1 MTRMSSY
8 LRIGFSG
15 GRSGCSHAS
24 AQAVVRSM
32 TWYLQPNVPV
42 KHSILA
48 ISNSLS
54 AKCVTN
60 ITQGQLFLV
69 INGQKRVLS
78 PQKNATSFAQIN
90 GVIAPA
96 EQKFGY
102 TYSIVWKV
110 PSRSTASLP
119 WFAKVIITVRRGVLG

>member
-1 MTRMSSY
+1 MIRMSNY
-8 LRIGFSG
+8 LKVGVLVG
-15 GRSGCSHAS
+15 ALVVTAS

-32 TWYLQPNVPV
+32 TWYLQPNVSV

-48 ISNSLS
+48 ISNFLS

-60 ITQGQLFLV
+60 ITEGQLFLT

-78 PQKNATSFAQIN
+78 PQKNATSFGQIN
-90 GVIAPA
+90 GVIVPA
-96 EQKFGY
+96 EQKYGY

-110 PSRSTASLP
+110 A
-119 WFAKVIITVRRGVLG
+119 AAQHGVFTLVCEGDNHR

>member
-1 MTRMSSY
+1 MKRMSNY
-8 LRIGFSG
+8 LRIGFLVG
-15 GRSGCSHAS
+15 ALVVTAS

-69 INGQKRVLS
+69 INGQKRVLR
-78 PQKNATSFAQIN
+78 PQKNATSFAQIS
-90 GVIAPA
+90 GVISPA

-102 TYSIVWKV
+102 TYSILWQV
-110 PSRSTASLP
+110 PSAQH
-119 WFAKVIITVRRGVLG
+119 GVFTLVCEGDNHR